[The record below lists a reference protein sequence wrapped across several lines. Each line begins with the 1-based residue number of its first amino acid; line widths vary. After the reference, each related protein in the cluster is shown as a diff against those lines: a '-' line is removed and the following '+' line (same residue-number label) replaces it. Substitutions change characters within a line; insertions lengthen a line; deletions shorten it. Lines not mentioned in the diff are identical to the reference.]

1 MFEVIISNVN
11 TGRVWRKLFDS
22 RDEADRHVDRFLDGG
37 SAWPRNRRNYR
48 IEIYH
53 RPAPVIRRVAAVAA
67 AEEAA

>member
-11 TGRVWRKLFDS
+11 TGRVWRRLFDHH
-22 RDEADRHVDRFLDGG
+22 DEADRHVDRFLDGG
-37 SAWPRNRRNYR
+37 STWPRNRRNYR

-53 RPAPVIRRVAAVAA
+53 RPAPVIRRVAVTAA

>member
-22 RDEADRHVDRFLDGG
+22 REEADRHVDRFLDSG
-37 SAWPRNRRNYR
+37 STWPRNRRNYR

-53 RPAPVIRRVAAVAA
+53 CPAPVIRPVAAPA

>member
-11 TGRVWRKLFDS
+11 TGRVWRRLFDH

-37 SAWPRNRRNYR
+37 STWPRDRRNYR

-53 RPAPVIRRVAAVAA
+53 RPAPVIRRVAVAVA